1 MRFPHPHTCPTH
13 PHTCLP
19 SKASDVTAPSV
30 RVGVSPAD
38 QPEVRQEGQEAT
50 TLVSRF
56 NQLQEERVLTYR
68 RLEDGHKVY
77 LATGPQ
83 YDFPTYRQ
91 CVHEATQAFSR
102 ISDGVLEVEAEL
114 RQANHTALANI
125 IQAIQECESRK
136 LELTVHQQLARQMV
150 EEVGSGELEQSK
162 VRELRG
168 QLGKVVEDI
177 NDLLT
182 ELRYEAWGDGEG
194 A

>member
-1 MRFPHPHTCPTH
+1 MR
-13 PHTCLP
+13 
-19 SKASDVTAPSV
+19 
-30 RVGVSPAD
+30 D
-38 QPEVRQEGQEAT
+38 QPEVRQEGQEAAA
-50 TLVSRF
+50 LVSRF

-77 LATGPQ
+77 LASGPQ

-102 ISDGVLEVEAEL
+102 VSDGVLEVEAEL
-114 RQANHTALANI
+114 RKANHTALANI
-125 IQAIQECESRK
+125 IEAIQECERRK